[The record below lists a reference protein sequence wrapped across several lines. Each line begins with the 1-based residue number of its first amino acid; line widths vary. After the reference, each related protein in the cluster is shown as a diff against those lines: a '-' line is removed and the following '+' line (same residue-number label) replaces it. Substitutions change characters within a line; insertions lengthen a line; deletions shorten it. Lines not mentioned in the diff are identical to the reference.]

1 MTCPSS
7 ELPGLPGRYVAPSSP
22 SSLSRRISG
31 PGEAGSWHPLAQ
43 GSSRITFLVSFAP
56 CAAKKK
62 SPVCCPYW
70 ISQSLQA
77 WPSWTAVGSGPWA
90 RVQVHASWTFPQGPA
105 GLGAQSRGASHVSL
119 RSAVRAQG
127 GLWAFWS
134 CGRGKQDSRLL
145 SLPSEAPLP
154 PESLTSHAFG
164 LTPPCWVPPGLPV
177 EGFPPPIPTLSPAG
191 HPASLSSHSGQASP
205 EPAAQ
210 RARG

>member
-1 MTCPSS
+1 MA
-7 ELPGLPGRYVAPSSP
+7 PGKPAAGTHWLRGAAA
-22 SSLSRRISG
+22 SLS
-31 PGEAGSWHPLAQ
+31 L
-43 GSSRITFLVSFAP
+43 FLLPHVLL
-56 CAAKKK
+56 KKK

-154 PESLTSHAFG
+154 PESLTSLAFG

-177 EGFPPPIPTLSPAG
+177 EGFPLPPIPTLSPAG